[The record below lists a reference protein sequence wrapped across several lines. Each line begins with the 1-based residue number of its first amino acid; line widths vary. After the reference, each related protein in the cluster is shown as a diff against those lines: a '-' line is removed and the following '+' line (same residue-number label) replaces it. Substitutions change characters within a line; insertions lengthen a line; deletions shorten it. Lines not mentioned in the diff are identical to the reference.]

1 MHRKDGTLARQYV
14 TADAKRKT
22 LAISSVYRLSDV
34 ESVTHRKDGILTRHT
49 SLLITLAISSVY
61 RLSDIESA
69 THRKDGTLTQ
79 QYVTVDAIKVTFT
92 ISRC

>member
-14 TADAKRKT
+14 TADAKRK
-22 LAISSVYRLSDV
+22 
-34 ESVTHRKDGILTRHT
+34 
-49 SLLITLAISSVY
+49 TLAISSVY